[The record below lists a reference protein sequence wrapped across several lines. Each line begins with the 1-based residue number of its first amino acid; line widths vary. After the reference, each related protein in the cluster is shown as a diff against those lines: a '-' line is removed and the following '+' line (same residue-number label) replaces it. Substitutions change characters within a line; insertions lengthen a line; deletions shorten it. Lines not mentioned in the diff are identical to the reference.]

1 MAKKIAIGADH
12 GGFGLKEKIK
22 KILVKKRYS
31 VWDAGTDSE
40 KSCDYPLYGFAV
52 AEKVS
57 RGQSWRGIVICKSG
71 IGMSMIANKLP
82 GVRAALCSSLK
93 DAVSSREHN
102 DANVLVLGANKVSA
116 ASAVNMV
123 KAWLETD
130 FLKGRHLRRVREITK
145 LEKKVFKKAHS

>member
-22 KILVKKRYS
+22 KALANDGYG
-31 VWDAGTDSE
+31 VWDAGADSGV
-40 KSCDYPLYGFAV
+40 SCDYPVYGFLV

-57 RGQSWRGIVICKSG
+57 KKQAWRGIAICKSG

-102 DANVLVLGANKVSA
+102 DANVLVLGANKVTSA
-116 ASAVNMV
+116 LAVKIV

-130 FLKGRHLRRVREITK
+130 FLKGRHLRRVRERET
-145 LEKKVFKKAHS
+145 LERRVFKKGK